1 MDLEAERKELEA
13 LVAEM
18 RALDLNAYF
27 DQDILIRISQ
37 ARVVMELED
46 IDPLIWRDKGVGI
59 TLNDVFC
66 DAVMEIKRL
75 RLQLKKVKDSA

>member
-18 RALDLNAYF
+18 RALDRNAYF

-75 RLQLKKVKDSA
+75 RLQLKNAEDSA